1 MHLHREVLSLP
12 LFETASK
19 GCRKLLSLKIR
30 TNFCAPD
37 EYLIHKGD
45 ALQNIYYLFHGSMEV
60 VNEDGKVVA
69 ILGKGDLFGSDIN
82 VHIQAAKDTRHHQGN
97 NFKPGFIFVQHLR
110 GFLGQ

>member
-97 NFKPGFIFVQHLR
+97 NINHTSTLSTQMGWELQ
-110 GFLGQ
+110 